1 VPHAAKTFP
10 LLAIILIAGGMQAI
24 EARAGNEPEAVAPVP
39 PELEPAKAPL
49 DGAQLFT
56 THCAMCHQRAAL
68 ARRLQMAPGPE
79 GANAKLA
86 SFLAHHSRS
95 DAAANAAIIDYL
107 ATPSATP

>member
-24 EARAGNEPEAVAPVP
+24 EARAGNEPEAVAQVM
-39 PELEPAKAPL
+39 PEPEPATAF

-56 THCAMCHQRAAL
+56 THCAMCHQRATL
-68 ARRLQMAPGPE
+68 ARRLQTPLGPE
-79 GANAKLA
+79 GAKAKMA

-107 ATPSATP
+107 ATPSVTP